1 MGKNKMKRNAILLYA
16 MITFACIFSSIDA
29 KGKQNVRPNVYD
41 LKKSLKPII
50 QKPYKPIEVDSL
62 IKGNQADKDIEML
75 NAEIVGVNQSQT
87 QKGVEEK
94 PSLYTTVVTPHA
106 TSIRHENESIMAG
119 FNANGGSLSMLR
131 KSQDEVRRLS
141 KGQMA
146 IPVSINSGMTKDAAL
161 SNYETPSFL
170 NKKEKKISHKK
181 AKKILRKLTRK
192 PRRLIKNTK
201 RNSLKNL
208 R

>member
-1 MGKNKMKRNAILLYA
+1 MG
-16 MITFACIFSSIDA
+16 
-29 KGKQNVRPNVYD
+29 
-41 LKKSLKPII
+41 
-50 QKPYKPIEVDSL
+50 
-62 IKGNQADKDIEML
+62 
-75 NAEIVGVNQSQT
+75 SQT

-181 AKKILRKLTRK
+181 AKKIAKKAHKKAKKADKKHKKKLVK
-192 PRRLIKNTK
+192 
-201 RNSLKNL
+201 SY
-208 R
+208 